1 MTGMGGWTGVRH
13 APPGNFWH
21 GATDRLGGTA
31 VYGDP
36 ASGPHS
42 ETEWSAAFN
51 VDDVHTFLF
60 ATGDCENWLVASKDA
75 VIGEYYANTPRQ
87 IMESSIS
94 EDPYTARW
102 LNRASQLEDPWIS
115 LRDGAISVPDGTV
128 LYAENHYPIHR
139 AIAGSPL
146 LLHGGANVFVELWS
160 SPCEAAVQGA
170 DGWTLVRH
178 APPGNHWHSAT
189 DRLGGTAVYGDPA
202 GGPHSETEWS
212 AAFNVDD
219 VSTFLFATGDCE
231 NWLVASKDAV
241 IGEYYA
247 NTPREIMRS
256 STSSEP
262 YTARWLNRASQ
273 LEDPWISLSDGAISV
288 PDGTVLYAE
297 NHYPI
302 HRATAGSPLLLHN
315 GGNVFVK
322 L

>member
-1 MTGMGGWTGVRH
+1 MVTQ
-13 APPGNFWH
+13 
-21 GATDRLGGTA
+21 
-31 VYGDP
+31 
-36 ASGPHS
+36 
-42 ETEWSAAFN
+42 
-51 VDDVHTFLF
+51 
-60 ATGDCENWLVASKDA
+60 LVAH
-75 VIGEYYANTPRQ
+75 TQRQ
-87 IMESSIS
+87 NGQPLSMSMM
-94 EDPYTARW
+94 
-102 LNRASQLEDPWIS
+102 
-115 LRDGAISVPDGTV
+115 SV
-128 LYAENHYPIHR
+128 
-139 AIAGSPL
+139 
-146 LLHGGANVFVELWS
+146 
-160 SPCEAAVQGA
+160 
-170 DGWTLVRH
+170 
-178 APPGNHWHSAT
+178 
-189 DRLGGTAVYGDPA
+189 
-202 GGPHSETEWS
+202 
-212 AAFNVDD
+212 
-219 VSTFLFATGDCE
+219 LFCSRRDCE